1 MFNINKQILM
11 RKPYSTMCV
20 RLEVNGVKIYIE
32 ITSKTVK
39 WKCQFAF
46 THQVFEFETNSIDKN
61 FTFFFD
67 TIYKFI
73 LLCKRLTQIEK
84 TIVTTGPLVK
94 LFVCQ
99 NLLEDVVE
107 AFLLLLII
115 RTLVDHLL
123 LAEGAAL
130 AVAHA
135 LVVTVLDDL
144 EGLTLIHGQGGWD
157 SHVEEEDRTT
167 GLWTSWP
174 IKFYCNCT
182 KKLDRF

>member
-32 ITSKTVK
+32 ITCKTIK

-99 NLLEDVVE
+99 NLLGPGRCRSICPPLDHPDTGWPSPACRRSSACSCTCTGSDSPRRSRGAYINPRSGGLRQSRWRRGPNNWSVDKL
-107 AFLLLLII
+107 ANQILLQLY
-115 RTLVDHLL
+115 
-123 LAEGAAL
+123 
-130 AVAHA
+130 
-135 LVVTVLDDL
+135 
-144 EGLTLIHGQGGWD
+144 Q
-157 SHVEEEDRTT
+157 
-167 GLWTSWP
+167 
-174 IKFYCNCT
+174 
-182 KKLDRF
+182 